1 MPKNPNVKRVMVIGS
16 GPIVIGQAAEF
27 DYAGTQACRSLK
39 EEGVEVILVNSNPAT
54 IMTDRDIAD
63 KVYIEPLTVKALEQI
78 IEKEKPDSILPTL
91 GGQAGLNLGME
102 LEESGFLAS
111 HGVTLLGT
119 TAATIRNAE
128 GRQEFKDLMERI
140 GEPCAASKVVET
152 VEEGIEFTE
161 SIGYPVV
168 LRPAYTLGGS
178 GGGIAYN
185 QLQLE
190 EILENGLRL
199 SRVGQVLV
207 ERCIAGW
214 KEIEY
219 EVMRDSAGNCITVC
233 NMENIDPV
241 GVHTGDSIVVAPSQ
255 TLSDKEYQMLRTSA
269 LNIINELEI
278 TGGCNVQFALHPTS
292 FEYCVIE
299 VNPRVSRSS
308 ALASKATGYPIA
320 KVAAKIAL
328 GYTLDEIKNAIT
340 RKTYASFEPALDYCV
355 VKIPR
360 LPFDKFITAK
370 RTLTT
375 QMKATGE
382 VMSICD
388 NFEGALMKAIR
399 SLEQH
404 VDCMLSYDFS
414 ELSAEEL
421 KARLKVVDDR
431 RIWMIAEAIRKG
443 ISYEEIH
450 DITSID
456 IWFIDKIAILV
467 EMEEALRTKELTPE
481 LLKEAKRIEF
491 PDNVIARLTDR
502 SESEI
507 KAMRHA
513 NGIRAV
519 YKMVDTCAAEFEAS
533 TPYYYSVYGGECE
546 ACGSGISALKS
557 VTSNHACISG
567 TEESG
572 GRAENSATKGPEA
585 EGRRDPEAG
594 SLFREN
600 AEGRRRKVLVLG
612 SGPIR
617 IGQGIEFDYC
627 SVHATWA
634 FSRAGYETIIINN
647 NPETVSTD
655 FDIAD
660 KLYFEP
666 LTPEDVGA
674 IVDIEK
680 PDGAVVQFGGQTAIK
695 LTESLMKMGVP
706 ILGTRAEDVDAA
718 EDRELFDR
726 ILEETGIPRAA
737 GGTVY
742 TAEEAK
748 AVANR
753 LGYPVLVRPSYVL
766 GGQGMQI
773 AISDEEIEEFMAII
787 NRIAQDHPIL
797 VDKYLEGKEIEV
809 DAVCDGTDIL
819 IPGIME
825 HIERTGV
832 HSGDSIS
839 VYPAHTIGKLVKD
852 KIAEYT
858 RRLAKALHVKGL
870 INIQFIA
877 IEEDV
882 YVIEVNPRS
891 SRTVPYISKVTG
903 IPIVDLATEVIL
915 GKTIR
920 ELGYEPGL
928 QPEAAYY
935 AIKMPVF
942 SFEKIRGAE
951 ISLGPEMK
959 STGECLGIAKEF
971 HEALYKAFLGAGVNL
986 PRHRNLIITV
996 KDADKGEAIGIGRRF
1011 EKLGYTIYATRSTAA
1026 ALNEAGVKAR
1036 KVNKISQESPTV
1048 MDLILGHRIDLV
1060 IDTPTQGRDKSRD
1073 GFLIRRTAIETGVNC
1088 ITSLDTARALLT
1100 SLENAGKDMT
1110 LVDVAQL

>member
-63 KVYIEPLTVKALEQI
+63 KVYIEPLTIKVLEQI

-111 HGVTLLGT
+111 HNVTLLGT

-140 GEPCAASKVVET
+140 GEPCAPSQVVET
-152 VEEGIEFTE
+152 VEDGIAFTNE
-161 SIGYPVV
+161 IGYPVV

-178 GGGIAYN
+178 GGGIAHN
-185 QLQLE
+185 QAELC

-255 TLSDKEYQMLRTSA
+255 TLGDKEYQMLRSSA
-269 LNIINELEI
+269 LNIINELGI
-278 TGGCNVQFALHPTS
+278 TGGCNVQFALHPES

-340 RKTYASFEPALDYCV
+340 GKTYASFEPALDYCV
-355 VKIPR
+355 VKMPR

-382 VMSICD
+382 VMSICT

-404 VDCMLSYDFS
+404 VDCLRSYDFS
-414 ELSAEEL
+414 DLSREDLLE
-421 KARLKVVDDR
+421 RLTKVDDQ
-431 RIWMIAEAIRKG
+431 RIWVIAEALRKG
-443 ISYEEIH
+443 ISYDEIH
-450 DITSID
+450 DITKID
-456 IWFIDKIAILV
+456 KWFIDKIAIIV
-467 EMEEALRTKELTPE
+467 EMEDALEKGPFTLE
-481 LLKEAKRIEF
+481 LLREAKRMEF
-491 PDNVIARLTDR
+491 PDNVIARLVKDMTEAD
-502 SESEI
+502 I
-507 KAMRHA
+507 KKMRYE
-513 NGIRAV
+513 NGITAV
-519 YKMVDTCAAEFEAS
+519 FKIVDTCAAEFEAA
-533 TPYYYSVYGGECE
+533 TPYYYSCYGGECE
-546 ACGSGISALKS
+546 A
-557 VTSNHACISG
+557 
-567 TEESG
+567 
-572 GRAENSATKGPEA
+572 KGEKT
-585 EGRRDPEAG
+585 RK
-594 SLFREN
+594 
-600 AEGRRRKVLVLG
+600 KVLVLG

-627 SVHATWA
+627 SVHATWS
-634 FSRAGYETIIINN
+634 FSKAGYETIIINN

-666 LTPEDVGA
+666 LTPEDVEN
-674 IVDIEK
+674 IVNIEK

-706 ILGTRAEDVDAA
+706 ILGTKAEDVDAA
-718 EDRELFDR
+718 EDRELFDE
-726 ILEETGIPRAA
+726 ILQKTEIPRAA

-773 AISDEEIEEFMAII
+773 ATNDEEIEVFMEII

-797 VDKYLEGKEIEV
+797 VDKYLQGKEIEV
-809 DAVCDGTDIL
+809 DAVCDGEDIL

-825 HIERTGV
+825 HIERTGI

-839 VYPAHTIGKLVKD
+839 VYPAPTINQTVKE

-858 RRLAKALHVKGL
+858 RRLAMALHVKGL

-877 IEEDV
+877 IGEEV

-915 GKTIR
+915 GHTIK
-920 ELGYEPGL
+920 ELGYKPGL
-928 QPEAAYY
+928 QPEAAYF

-959 STGECLGIAKEF
+959 STGECLGIAKTF
-971 HEALYKAFLGAGVNL
+971 NEALYKAFLGAGVVL
-986 PRHRNLIITV
+986 PRHKQMIMTV
-996 KDADKGEAIGIGRRF
+996 KDADKTEAVEIGRRF
-1011 EKLGYTIYATRSTAA
+1011 ADLGYTIYATRSTAK
-1026 ALNEAGVKAR
+1026 ALADAGVKVR
-1036 KVNKISQESPTV
+1036 KINKISQESPNV
-1048 MDLILGHRIDLV
+1048 MDLLLGHKIDLV

-1073 GFLIRRTAIETGVNC
+1073 GFLIRRTAIETGVYC
-1088 ITSLDTARALLT
+1088 ITAMDTANALVT
-1100 SLENAGKDMT
+1100 SLENAAEELS
-1110 LVDVAQL
+1110 LVDVASL

>member
-1 MPKNPNVKRVMVIGS
+1 MPRDLSIKKVLVIGS

-39 EEGVEVILVNSNPAT
+39 EEGIEVVLLNSNPAT
-54 IMTDRDIAD
+54 IMTDKDIAD
-63 KVYIEPLTVKALEQI
+63 RVYIEPLTVEVVEQLI
-78 IEKEKPDSILPTL
+78 KKEKPDSVLPTL
-91 GGQAGLNLGME
+91 GGQAGLNLAME
-102 LEESGFLAS
+102 LEEAGFLKEN
-111 HGVTLLGT
+111 GVRLIGT
-119 TAATIRNAE
+119 TSETIKKAE
-128 GRQEFKDLMERI
+128 DRLEFKATMEKI
-140 GEPCAASKVVET
+140 GEPVAASLVVEN
-152 VEEGIEFTE
+152 VDDGLAFANK
-161 SIGYPVV
+161 IGYPVV

-178 GGGIAYN
+178 GGGIAHDSH
-185 QLQLE
+185 QLV

-219 EVMRDSAGNCITVC
+219 EVMRDSKGNCITVC

-255 TLSDKEYQMLRTSA
+255 TLGDKEYQMLRTSA
-269 LNIINELEI
+269 LNIISELNI
-278 TGGCNVQFALHPTS
+278 TGGCNVQYALNPDS

-340 RKTYASFEPALDYCV
+340 QKTYASFEPMLDYVV
-355 VKIPR
+355 VKLPR
-360 LPFDKFITAK
+360 LPFDKFISAK

-382 VMSICD
+382 VMSICN

-404 VDCMLSYDFS
+404 VDSLMSYDFTGLS
-414 ELSAEEL
+414 EDEL
-421 KARLKVVDDR
+421 LDQLAIVDDMR
-431 RIWMIAEAIRKG
+431 MWKIAEAIRRG
-443 ISYEEIH
+443 IDYDTIYN
-450 DITSID
+450 ITKVD
-456 IWFIDKIAILV
+456 RWFIDKFAIIV
-467 EMEEALRTKELTPE
+467 EMENALKTQELTVD

-491 PDNVIARLTDR
+491 PDNVIARLTGKTER
-502 SESEI
+502 EI
-507 KAMRHA
+507 HDMRHA
-513 NGIRAV
+513 NGIVAS
-519 YKMVDTCAAEFEAS
+519 YKIVDTCAAEFAAE
-533 TPYYYSVYGGECE
+533 TPYYYSVYGSENE
-546 ACGSGISALKS
+546 
-557 VTSNHACISG
+557 V
-567 TEESG
+567 EETTG
-572 GRAENSATKGPEA
+572 KK
-585 EGRRDPEAG
+585 
-594 SLFREN
+594 
-600 AEGRRRKVLVLG
+600 KVLVLG

-617 IGQGIEFDYC
+617 IGQGIEFDFC
-627 SVHATWA
+627 SVHCTWA
-634 FSRAGYETIIINN
+634 FAKEGYETIIVNN

-666 LTPEDVGA
+666 LTPEDVES

-706 ILGTRAEDVDAA
+706 ILGTSAENVDKA
-718 EDRELFDR
+718 EDRELFDE
-726 ILEETGIPRAA
+726 ILEECEIPRPT
-737 GGTVY
+737 GGTVF

-748 AVANR
+748 EVANR

-773 AISDEEIEEFMAII
+773 AINDNDIDQFIGII

-797 VDKYLEGKEIEV
+797 VDKYLQGKEIEV

-825 HIERTGV
+825 HIERAGI

-839 VYPAHTIGKLVKD
+839 VYPAQSLTDSAKA

-858 RRLAKALHVKGL
+858 RRLAKSLHVIGM
-870 INIQFIA
+870 INIQFIVCG
-877 IEEDV
+877 EDDV

-903 IPIVDLATEVIL
+903 IPIVPLATQVII
-915 GKTIR
+915 GKKIK
-920 ELGYEPGL
+920 ELGYTPGL
-928 QPEAAYY
+928 QPEADYVAV
-935 AIKMPVF
+935 KMPVF
-942 SFEKIRGAE
+942 SFEKIRGAD

-959 STGECLGIAKEF
+959 STGECLGIAKTF
-971 HEALYKAFLGAGVNL
+971 DEALYKAFLGAGIKL
-986 PRHRNLIITV
+986 PKFKNMIMTV
-996 KDADKGEAIGIGRRF
+996 RDEEHPAAVEIGRRF
-1011 EKLGYTIYATRSTAA
+1011 ANIGYHIFATSGTAR
-1026 ALNEAGVKAR
+1026 ALNEAGVKATPVR
-1036 KVNKISQESPTV
+1036 KIEQESPNLL
-1048 MDLILGHRIDLV
+1048 DLILGHKIDLV
-1060 IDTPTQGRDKSRD
+1060 IDIPAQGAEHSKD
-1073 GFLIRRTAIETGVNC
+1073 GFVIRRNAIETGVNVLTA
-1088 ITSLDTARALLT
+1088 IDTAEALIT
-1100 SLENAGKDMT
+1100 SLENTDIKKLT
-1110 LVDVAQL
+1110 LIDIATV

>member
-1 MPKNPNVKRVMVIGS
+1 MPKNPDIKKVLVIGS

-39 EEGVEVILVNSNPAT
+39 EEGIEVVLLNSNPAT
-54 IMTDRDIAD
+54 IMTDKDIAD
-63 KVYIEPLTVKALEQI
+63 HVYIEPLTVEVVEQLI
-78 IEKEKPDSILPTL
+78 LKERPDSVLPTL
-91 GGQAGLNLGME
+91 GGQAGLNLAME
-102 LEESGFLAS
+102 LEERGFLKEQ
-111 HGVTLLGT
+111 GVRLIGT
-119 TAATIRNAE
+119 TAETIKKAE
-128 GRQEFKDLMERI
+128 DRLEFKLTMEKI
-140 GEPCAASKVVET
+140 HEPIAASKVVESI
-152 VEEGIEFTE
+152 EEGVKFTQT
-161 SIGYPVV
+161 IGYPVV

-178 GGGIAYN
+178 GGGIAHNYEE
-185 QLQLE
+185 LT

-255 TLSDKEYQMLRTSA
+255 TLGDKEYQMLRTSA
-269 LNIINELEI
+269 LNIISELNI
-278 TGGCNVQFALHPTS
+278 TGGCNVQYALNPDS

-340 RKTYASFEPALDYCV
+340 GKTYASFEPMLDYCV

-360 LPFDKFITAK
+360 LPFDKFISAEH
-370 RTLTT
+370 TLTT

-382 VMSICD
+382 VMSICN

-404 VDCMLSYDFS
+404 VDCLLSYDFS
-414 ELSAEEL
+414 DLDEDELMKQL
-421 KARLKVVDDR
+421 RKVDDR
-431 RIWMIAEAIRKG
+431 RIWVIAEALRRG
-443 ISYEEIH
+443 ISYEVIH
-450 DITSID
+450 DITKID
-456 IWFIDKIAILV
+456 IWFIDKLAILV
-467 EMEEALRTKELTPE
+467 EMEDALKNQELTPE

-491 PDNVIARLTDR
+491 PDNVIARLTGKT
-502 SESEI
+502 EEEI
-507 KAMRHA
+507 KEMRYA
-513 NGIRAV
+513 NGIVAA
-519 YKMVDTCAAEFEAS
+519 YKMVDTCAAEFAAS
-533 TPYYYSVYGGECE
+533 TPYYYSVF
-546 ACGSGISALKS
+546 GS
-557 VTSNHACISG
+557 
-567 TEESG
+567 
-572 GRAENSATKGPEA
+572 ENEVVET
-585 EGRRDPEAG
+585 RD
-594 SLFREN
+594 RK
-600 AEGRRRKVLVLG
+600 KVLVLG

-617 IGQGIEFDYC
+617 IGQGIEFDFC
-627 SVHATWA
+627 SVHCTWA
-634 FSRAGYETIIINN
+634 FAKENYETIIINN

-666 LTPEDVGA
+666 LTPEDVEN
-674 IVDIEK
+674 IVNIEK

-706 ILGTRAEDVDAA
+706 ILGTSAENVDAA
-718 EDRELFDR
+718 EDRELFDE
-726 ILEETGIPRAA
+726 ILEKCQIPRPQ
-737 GGTVY
+737 GHTVF

-748 AVANR
+748 KAANE

-773 AISDEEIEEFMAII
+773 AINDEDVDEFIGII

-797 VDKYLEGKEIEV
+797 VDKYLMGKEIEV

-825 HIERTGV
+825 HIERAGI

-839 VYPAHTIGKLVKD
+839 VYPAQSISASVKKTIE
-852 KIAEYT
+852 EYT
-858 RRLAKALHVKGL
+858 RRLAQSLHVIGL
-870 INIQFIA
+870 INIQFIVC
-877 IEEDV
+877 EEEV

-903 IPIVDLATEVIL
+903 IPIVPLATKVIL
-915 GKTIR
+915 GAKIKD
-920 ELGYEPGL
+920 LGYEPGL
-928 QPEAAYY
+928 QPEADYF

-942 SFEKIRGAE
+942 SFEKIRGAD

-959 STGECLGIAKEF
+959 STGECLGIAKTF
-971 HEALYKAFLGAGVNL
+971 NEALYKAFLGAGIRL
-986 PRHRNLIITV
+986 PKHHNMIMTV
-996 KDADKGEAIGIGRRF
+996 RDEDKEEAVKIGKRFEALGYNIFATKGTAKALMDADVQVRM
-1011 EKLGYTIYATRSTAA
+1011 TR
-1026 ALNEAGVKAR
+1026 
-1036 KVNKISQESPTV
+1036 KIEQESPNIL
-1048 MDLILGHRIDLV
+1048 DLILGH
-1060 IDTPTQGRDKSRD
+1060 
-1073 GFLIRRTAIETGVNC
+1073 
-1088 ITSLDTARALLT
+1088 
-1100 SLENAGKDMT
+1100 
-1110 LVDVAQL
+1110 

>member
-1 MPKNPNVKRVMVIGS
+1 MPKNPNIKKVLVIGS

-39 EEGVEVILVNSNPAT
+39 EEGIEVVLLNSNPAT
-54 IMTDRDIAD
+54 IMTDKDIAD
-63 KVYIEPLTVKALEQI
+63 KVYIEPLTVKVVEKL
-78 IEKEKPDSILPTL
+78 IEIEKPDSILPTL
-91 GGQAGLNLGME
+91 GGQAALNLAME
-102 LEESGFLAS
+102 LAESGFLET
-111 HGVTLLGT
+111 HNCKLIGT
-119 TAATIRNAE
+119 TPQTIKKAE
-128 GRQEFKDLMERI
+128 DRLEFKETMEKI
-140 GEPCAASKVVET
+140 GEPCAPSLVVEN
-152 VEEGIEFTE
+152 VEDGVAFTNK
-161 SIGYPVV
+161 IGYPVV

-178 GGGIAYN
+178 GGGIAHNY
-185 QLQLE
+185 QELVD
-190 EILENGLRL
+190 ILSNGLRL

-255 TLSDKEYQMLRTSA
+255 TLGDKEYQMLRSSA
-269 LNIINELEI
+269 LNIINELNI
-278 TGGCNVQFALHPTS
+278 TGGCNVQYALHPTS

-340 RKTYASFEPALDYCV
+340 GKTYASFEPTLDYCV

-382 VMSICD
+382 VMSICT

-404 VDCMLSYDFS
+404 VESLLDYDFTG
-414 ELSAEEL
+414 LSDEEL
-421 KARLKVVDDR
+421 NEQLTIVDDR
-431 RIWMIAEAIRKG
+431 RIWVIAEALRRHFD
-443 ISYEEIH
+443 YDLIH
-450 DITSID
+450 DITKID
-456 IWFIDKIAILV
+456 KWFIDKIAIIV
-467 EMEEALRTKELTPE
+467 EMEEALKTQELTKEL
-481 LLKEAKRIEF
+481 LLEAKRIEF
-491 PDNVIARLTDR
+491 PDKLIAKLTDR
-502 SESEI
+502 TEEDI
-507 KAMRHA
+507 R
-513 NGIRAV
+513 NLREEYGIRAAF
-519 YKMVDTCAAEFEAS
+519 KMVDTCAAEFEAT
-533 TPYYYSVYGGECE
+533 TPYYYSCF
-546 ACGSGISALKS
+546 AS
-557 VTSNHACISG
+557 
-567 TEESG
+567 
-572 GRAENSATKGPEA
+572 ENEVIETNPE
-585 EGRRDPEAG
+585 
-594 SLFREN
+594 
-600 AEGRRRKVLVLG
+600 KKILVLG

-617 IGQGIEFDYC
+617 IGQGIEFDFC
-627 SVHATWA
+627 SVHSTWA
-634 FSRAGYETIIINN
+634 FKEEGYETIIINN

-666 LTPEDVGA
+666 LTPEDVRN
-674 IVDIEK
+674 IVDLEK

-695 LTESLMKMGVP
+695 LTEALMKMGVP
-706 ILGTRAEDVDAA
+706 ILGTKAEDVDAA
-718 EDRELFDR
+718 EDRELFDA
-726 ILEETGIPRAA
+726 ILEKCEIPRPA
-737 GGTVY
+737 GGTVF
-742 TAEEAK
+742 TCEEAK
-748 AVANR
+748 KVANE

-773 AISDEEIEEFMAII
+773 ATSDEEIEEFMNII

-797 VDKYLEGKEIEV
+797 VDKYLVGKEIEV
-809 DAVCDGTDIL
+809 DAVCDGKDIL

-825 HIERTGV
+825 HIERAGV

-839 VYPAHTIGKLVKD
+839 VYPAQSLSQTAINTIE
-852 KIAEYT
+852 EYT
-858 RRLAKALHVKGL
+858 KRLAESLHVKGM
-870 INIQFIA
+870 INIQFIVCG
-877 IEEDV
+877 EEV

-903 IPIVDLATEVIL
+903 IPIVKLATKCII
-915 GKTIR
+915 GKSLR

-928 QPEAAYY
+928 QKKADYI

-959 STGECLGIAKEF
+959 STGECLGIAKTF
-971 HEALYKAFLGAGVNL
+971 DEALYKAFLGAGVNL
-986 PRHRNLIITV
+986 PRHKKVIITV
-996 KDADKGEAIGIGRRF
+996 NDADKHEAISIGQRF
-1011 EKLGYTIYATRSTAA
+1011 EKLGYEVYATRSTAKV
-1026 ALNEAGVKAR
+1026 LQQNGVNAI
-1036 KVNKISQESPTV
+1036 KVNKLSQESPTV
-1048 MDLILGHRIDLV
+1048 IDLILEHKIDIV
-1060 IDTPTQGRDKSRD
+1060 VDTPTQGRDKTRD
-1073 GFLIRRTAIETGVNC
+1073 GFLIRRISIETGVNC
-1088 ITSLDTARALLT
+1088 FTSLDTVNALLT
-1100 SLENAGKDMT
+1100 SLESNVQDNLT
-1110 LVDVAQL
+1110 LIDIATVTTR

>member
-54 IMTDRDIAD
+54 IMTDKDIAD
-63 KVYIEPLTVKALEQI
+63 KVYIEPLTVKVLEQI

-102 LEESGFLAS
+102 LEESGFLAA
-111 HGVTLLGT
+111 HQVTLLGT
-119 TAATIRNAE
+119 TAATIKKAE
-128 GRQEFKDLMERI
+128 DRQVFKDTMEKI
-140 GEPCAASKVVET
+140 GEPCAASRVVET
-152 VEEGIEFTE
+152 VEEGVAFSRE
-161 SIGYPVV
+161 IGYPVV

-178 GGGIAYN
+178 GGGIAHS
-185 QLQLE
+185 QQELE
-190 EILENGLRL
+190 NILENGLRL

-219 EVMRDSAGNCITVC
+219 EVMRDGAGNCITVC

-255 TLSDKEYQMLRTSA
+255 TLGDKEYQMLRTAA
-269 LNIINELEI
+269 LNIISELQI
-278 TGGCNVQFALHPTS
+278 TGGCNVQFALHPAS

-328 GYTLDEIKNAIT
+328 GYTLDEIQNAIT
-340 RKTYASFEPALDYCV
+340 GKTYASFEPALDYCV
-355 VKIPR
+355 VKLPR
-360 LPFDKFITAK
+360 LPFDKFLTAK

-404 VDCMLSYDFS
+404 VDCLRSYDFS
-414 ELSAEEL
+414 GFSTEEL
-421 KARLKVVDDR
+421 KERLKVVDDR
-431 RIWMIAEAIRKG
+431 RLFVIAQALRKG
-443 ISYEEIH
+443 ISYEEIYGL
-450 DITSID
+450 TMID
-456 IWFIDKIAILV
+456 PWFIHKIAMLT
-467 EMEEALRTKELTPE
+467 EMERALETGPFTVE
-481 LLKEAKRIEF
+481 LLKEAKRMEF
-491 PDNVIARLTDR
+491 PDAVIARLTHR
-502 SESEI
+502 KEEEI
-507 KAMRHA
+507 KNMRYEE
-513 NGIRAV
+513 GIFAA
-519 YKMVDTCAAEFEAS
+519 YKMVDTCAAEFEAG
-533 TPYYYSVYGGECE
+533 TPYYYSVYGSENE
-546 ACGSGISALKS
+546 AVK
-557 VTSNHACISG
+557 TNPP
-567 TEESG
+567 
-572 GRAENSATKGPEA
+572 K
-585 EGRRDPEAG
+585 
-594 SLFREN
+594 
-600 AEGRRRKVLVLG
+600 KVLVLG

-634 FSRAGYETIIINN
+634 FRKAGYETVIVNN

-666 LTPEDVGA
+666 LTPEDVES
-674 IVDIEK
+674 IVRLEK
-680 PDGAVVQFGGQTAIK
+680 PHGAVVQFGGQTAIK

-706 ILGTRAEDVDAA
+706 ILGTKAEDVDAA

-742 TAEEAK
+742 TAREAK
-748 AVANR
+748 EVARR

-773 AISDEEIEEFMAII
+773 AISDEEIEEFMDII

-797 VDKYLEGKEIEV
+797 VDKYLQGKEIEV

-839 VYPAHTIGKLVKD
+839 VYPAPTIRDSVKQ
-852 KIAEYT
+852 KITEYT
-858 RRLAKALHVKGL
+858 RRLARALHVKGL

-877 IEEDV
+877 IGEEV

-903 IPIVDLATEVIL
+903 IPVVDLATEVIL

-920 ELGYEPGL
+920 ELGYLPGL
-928 QPEAAYY
+928 QKEADYF

-959 STGECLGIAKEF
+959 STGECLGIAKTF
-971 HEALYKAFLGAGVNL
+971 NEALYKAFLGAGVDL
-986 PRHRNLIITV
+986 PRHRQMIITV
-996 KDADKGEAIGIGRRF
+996 KDADKGEAVEIGRRF
-1011 EKLGYTIYATRSTAA
+1011 EKLGYTIYATRSTAS
-1026 ALNEAGVKAR
+1026 ALREAGVKAR

-1088 ITSLDTARALLT
+1088 ITALDTARALVT
-1100 SLENAGKDMT
+1100 SLENAKEQFT
-1110 LVDVAQL
+1110 LIDVASI

>member
-54 IMTDRDIAD
+54 IMTDKNIAD
-63 KVYIEPLTVKALEQI
+63 KVYIEPLTARVLEQI

-102 LEESGFLAS
+102 LAESGFLES
-111 HGVTLLGT
+111 HQVMLLGT
-119 TAATIRNAE
+119 TAETIKKAE
-128 GRQEFKDLMERI
+128 DRQAFKDTMEKI

-152 VEEGIEFTE
+152 IEDGIAFTNT
-161 SIGYPVV
+161 IGYPVV

-178 GGGIAYN
+178 GGGIAHN
-185 QLQLE
+185 QEELE
-190 EILENGLRL
+190 SILENGLRL

-269 LNIINELEI
+269 LNIINELNI

-340 RKTYASFEPALDYCV
+340 GKTYASFEPTLDYCV
-355 VKIPR
+355 VKLPR

-404 VDCMLSYDFS
+404 VDCLLSYDFS
-414 ELSAEEL
+414 ELSKEEL
-421 KARLKVVDDR
+421 KERLKVVDDQ
-431 RIWMIAEAIRKG
+431 RIYVIAEALRRGMDYDTIH
-443 ISYEEIH
+443 EI
-450 DITSID
+450 TMID
-456 IWFIDKIAILV
+456 HWFIDKLAILV
-467 EMEEALRTKELTPE
+467 KMEQALQKEPLTVE
-481 LLKEAKRIEF
+481 LLREAKRIEF
-491 PDNVIARLTDR
+491 PDNVISRLTGMA
-502 SESEI
+502 EEEI
-507 KAMRHA
+507 KKLRYD
-513 NGIRAV
+513 NGIVAAF
-519 YKMVDTCAAEFEAS
+519 KMVDTCAAEFEAS
-533 TPYYYSVYGGECE
+533 TPYYYSVYGSENE
-546 ACGSGISALKS
+546 AQETRPPK
-557 VTSNHACISG
+557 
-567 TEESG
+567 
-572 GRAENSATKGPEA
+572 
-585 EGRRDPEAG
+585 
-594 SLFREN
+594 
-600 AEGRRRKVLVLG
+600 KVLVLG

-634 FSRAGYETIIINN
+634 FAKAGYETVIINN

-666 LTPEDVGA
+666 LTPEDVES
-674 IVDIEK
+674 IVNIEK

-706 ILGTRAEDVDAA
+706 ILGTKAEDVDAA
-718 EDRELFDR
+718 EDRELFDE
-726 ILEETGIPRAA
+726 ILEKTKIPRAA

-748 AVANR
+748 AVAHR

-773 AISDEEIEEFMAII
+773 AISDAEIEEFMNII

-839 VYPAHTIGKLVKD
+839 VYPAPTISRTVKE
-852 KIAEYT
+852 KIADYT
-858 RRLAKALHVKGL
+858 GRLAKALHVKGL

-877 IEEDV
+877 IGEEV

-903 IPIVDLATEVIL
+903 IPIVDLATEVII

-928 QPEAAYY
+928 QPEAEYF

-959 STGECLGIAKEF
+959 STGECLGIAKTF
-971 HEALYKAFLGAGVNL
+971 NEALYKAFLGAGVDL
-986 PRHRNLIITV
+986 PKHKQMIITV
-996 KDADKGEAIGIGRRF
+996 KDADKGEAVEIGRRF

-1048 MDLILGHRIDLV
+1048 MDLILGHKIDLV

-1088 ITSLDTARALLT
+1088 ITAMDTARALVT
-1100 SLENAGKDMT
+1100 SLENASDKFT
-1110 LVDVAQL
+1110 LIDIASI

>member
-1 MPKNPNVKRVMVIGS
+1 MPKNPDIKKVLVIGS

-39 EEGVEVILVNSNPAT
+39 EEGIEVVLLNSNPAT
-54 IMTDRDIAD
+54 IMTDKDIAD
-63 KVYIEPLTVKALEQI
+63 RVYIEPLTVEVVEQLI
-78 IEKEKPDSILPTL
+78 LKEKPDSVLPTL
-91 GGQAGLNLGME
+91 GGQAGLNLAME
-102 LEESGFLAS
+102 LEEAGFLRENN
-111 HGVTLLGT
+111 VRLIGT
-119 TAATIRNAE
+119 TSQTIKKAE
-128 GRQEFKDLMERI
+128 DRLEFKQTMEKI
-140 GEPCAASKVVET
+140 GEPIAASRVVEN
-152 VEEGIEFTE
+152 VEDGVEFTRT
-161 SIGYPVV
+161 IGYPVV

-178 GGGIAYN
+178 GGGIAHNYEE
-185 QLQLE
+185 LV

-255 TLSDKEYQMLRTSA
+255 TLGDKEYQMLRTSA
-269 LNIINELEI
+269 LNIISELNI
-278 TGGCNVQFALHPTS
+278 TGGCNVQYALNPES

-340 RKTYASFEPALDYCV
+340 GKTYASFEPMLDYCV

-360 LPFDKFITAK
+360 LPFDKFISAK

-404 VDCMLSYDFS
+404 VDCLMSYDFTH
-414 ELSAEEL
+414 LDDEEL
-421 KARLKVVDDR
+421 TGQLAVVDDR
-431 RIWMIAEAIRKG
+431 RIWVIAEALRRG
-443 ISYEEIH
+443 FSYDKIHEI
-450 DITSID
+450 TKID
-456 IWFIDKIAILV
+456 KWFIDKLCILT
-467 EMEEALRTKELTPE
+467 EMETALKTQPLTAE

-491 PDNVIARLTDR
+491 PDNVIARLTGKT
-502 SESEI
+502 EEEI
-507 KAMRHA
+507 KDMRYA
-513 NGIRAV
+513 NGITAA
-519 YKMVDTCAAEFEAS
+519 YKMVDTCAAEFAAE
-533 TPYYYSVYGGECE
+533 TPYYYSVFGSENE
-546 ACGSGISALKS
+546 AIETNDRK
-557 VTSNHACISG
+557 
-567 TEESG
+567 
-572 GRAENSATKGPEA
+572 
-585 EGRRDPEAG
+585 
-594 SLFREN
+594 
-600 AEGRRRKVLVLG
+600 KVLVLG

-617 IGQGIEFDYC
+617 IGQGIEFDFC
-627 SVHATWA
+627 SVHCTWA
-634 FSRAGYETIIINN
+634 FAKEGYETIIINN

-666 LTPEDVGA
+666 LTPEDVES
-674 IVDIEK
+674 IVNLEK

-695 LTESLMKMGVP
+695 LTEALMKMGVP
-706 ILGTRAEDVDAA
+706 ILGTSAENVDAA
-718 EDRELFDR
+718 EDRELFDE
-726 ILEETGIPRAA
+726 ILEKCGIPRPS
-737 GGTVY
+737 GHTVF

-748 AVANR
+748 KAANE

-773 AISDEEIEEFMAII
+773 AINDEDVDEFIGII
-787 NRIAQDHPIL
+787 NRIAQEHPIL
-797 VDKYLEGKEIEV
+797 VDKYLVGKEIEV
-809 DAVCDGTDIL
+809 DAVCDGEDIL

-825 HIERTGV
+825 HIERAGI

-839 VYPAHTIGKLVKD
+839 VYPAQSLDDHVKATIVD
-852 KIAEYT
+852 YT
-858 RRLAKALHVKGL
+858 RKLAQSLHVIGL
-870 INIQFIA
+870 INIQFIVCG
-877 IEEDV
+877 EDV

-903 IPIVDLATEVIL
+903 IPIVPLATRVIL
-915 GKTIR
+915 GKKLK
-920 ELGYEPGL
+920 ELGYPTGL
-928 QPEAAYY
+928 APEADYI

-942 SFEKIRGAE
+942 SFEKIRGAD

-959 STGECLGIAKEF
+959 STGECLGIAKTF
-971 HEALYKAFLGAGVNL
+971 NEALYKAFIGAGIKL
-986 PRHRNLIITV
+986 PKHKNMIMTL
-996 KDADKGEAIGIGRRF
+996 KDADKEEGIEIARRF
-1011 EKLGYTIYATRSTAA
+1011 EKIGYRIYATRGTAKV
-1026 ALNEAGVKAR
+1026 LQEAGVNAIR
-1036 KVNKISQESPTV
+1036 TNKIEQESPNLL
-1048 MDLILGHRIDLV
+1048 DLILGHKIDLV
-1060 IDTPTQGRDKSRD
+1060 IDTPSQGVEHSRD
-1073 GFLIRRTAIETGVNC
+1073 GFLIRRTAIETGVNVL
-1088 ITSLDTARALLT
+1088 TAMDTARALVT
-1100 SLENAGKDMT
+1100 SLENTDIKKLT
-1110 LVDVAQL
+1110 LIDIATVKNI

>member
-54 IMTDRDIAD
+54 IMTDKDIAD
-63 KVYIEPLTVKALEQI
+63 KVYIEPLTVKVLEQI

-102 LEESGFLAS
+102 LEESGFLAG

-119 TAATIRNAE
+119 TAQTIRNAE

-140 GEPCAASKVVET
+140 GEPCAASKVVEN
-152 VEEGIEFTE
+152 VQDGIDFTNQ
-161 SIGYPVV
+161 IGYPVV

-178 GGGIAYN
+178 GGGIAHN
-185 QLQLE
+185 QVELE

-269 LNIINELEI
+269 LNIINELKI

-340 RKTYASFEPALDYCV
+340 KKTYASFEPALDYCV

-404 VDCMLSYDFS
+404 VDCLLSYDFS
-414 ELSAEEL
+414 ALNAEEL
-421 KARLKVVDDR
+421 RERLKVVDDQ
-431 RIWMIAEAIRKG
+431 RIWVIAEAIRKG

-450 DITSID
+450 AITQID
-456 IWFIDKIAILV
+456 IWFIDKLAILV
-467 EMEEALRTKELTPE
+467 EMEQALKTQELTPE
-481 LLKEAKRIEF
+481 LLREAKRIEF
-491 PDNVIARLTDR
+491 PDNVIARLAGRT
-502 SESEI
+502 EEEI
-507 KAMRHA
+507 RQMRYS

-519 YKMVDTCAAEFEAS
+519 YKMVDTCAAEFAAS

-546 ACGSGISALKS
+546 A
-557 VTSNHACISG
+557 
-567 TEESG
+567 TETT
-572 GRAENSATKGPEA
+572 GRK
-585 EGRRDPEAG
+585 
-594 SLFREN
+594 
-600 AEGRRRKVLVLG
+600 KVLVLG

-634 FSRAGYETIIINN
+634 FSKAGYETIIINN

-666 LTPEDVGA
+666 LTPEDVES
-674 IVDIEK
+674 IVNIEH

-706 ILGTRAEDVDAA
+706 ILGTKAEDVDAA
-718 EDRELFDR
+718 EDRELFDE
-726 ILEETGIPRAA
+726 ILEQTHIPRAA

-773 AISDEEIEEFMAII
+773 AISDQEIEEFMEII

-797 VDKYLEGKEIEV
+797 VDKYLQGKEIEV
-809 DAVCDGTDIL
+809 DAVCDGEDIL

-858 RRLAKALHVKGL
+858 RRLAMALHVKGL

-877 IEEDV
+877 IGEDV

-903 IPIVDLATEVIL
+903 IPIVDLATEVII
-915 GKTIR
+915 GKKIK
-920 ELGYEPGL
+920 ELGYKPGL
-928 QPEAAYY
+928 QPEAEYY

-959 STGECLGIAKEF
+959 STGECLGIAKTF
-971 HEALYKAFLGAGVNL
+971 NEALYKAFMGAGVNL
-986 PRHRNLIITV
+986 PKYKNLIMTV
-996 KDADKGEAIGIGRRF
+996 KDADKGEAIEIGRRF

-1026 ALNEAGVKAR
+1026 ALNDAGVKAR

-1048 MDLILGHRIDLV
+1048 MDLILGHKIDLV
-1060 IDTPTQGRDKSRD
+1060 IDTPTQGRDKTRD
-1073 GFLIRRTAIETGVNC
+1073 GFLIRRTSIETGVNV
-1088 ITSLDTARALLT
+1088 ITAMDTARALVT
-1100 SLENAGKDMT
+1100 SLENQESNEQLT
-1110 LVDVAQL
+1110 LVDIAQL

>member
-1 MPKNPNVKRVMVIGS
+1 MPKNPNIKKVLVIGS

-54 IMTDRDIAD
+54 IMTDGDIAD
-63 KVYIEPLTVKALEQI
+63 KVYIEPLSARVLEQI
-78 IEKEKPDSILPTL
+78 ILKEQPDSVLPTL

-102 LEESGFLAS
+102 LAESGFLAE
-111 HGVTLLGT
+111 HGVKLIGT
-119 TAATIRNAE
+119 TAMTIKKAE
-128 GRQEFKDLMERI
+128 DRLEFKNTMEKL
-140 GEPCAASKVVET
+140 GEPVAASLVVES
-152 VEEGIEFTE
+152 IEDGVAFAKK
-161 SIGYPVV
+161 IGYPVV

-178 GGGIAYN
+178 GGGIARD
-185 QLQLE
+185 QAQLE

-219 EVMRDSAGNCITVC
+219 EVMRDGAGNVITVC

-269 LNIINELEI
+269 LNIISELEI

-340 RKTYASFEPALDYCV
+340 GKTYASFEPTLDYCV
-355 VKIPR
+355 VKLPR

-382 VMSICD
+382 VMSICT
-388 NFEGALMKAIR
+388 NFEGALMKALR

-404 VDCMLSYDFS
+404 VDSLRSYDFTA
-414 ELSAEEL
+414 LTKEEL
-421 KARLKVVDDR
+421 LQRLQIVDDQ
-431 RIWMIAEAIRKG
+431 RIFVIAEALRKG
-443 ISYEEIH
+443 ISYDEIH
-450 DITSID
+450 TVTMVDV
-456 IWFIDKIAILV
+456 WFIDKLAALV
-467 EMEEALRTKELTPE
+467 AMEDKLEKEELTVP
-481 LLKEAKRIEF
+481 LLKEAKRMEF
-491 PDNVIARLTDR
+491 PDNVIAALTGKTQD
-502 SESEI
+502 EI
-507 KAMRHA
+507 KKMRYE
-513 NGIRAV
+513 NGIVAA
-519 YKMVDTCAAEFEAS
+519 YKMVDTCAAEFEAA
-533 TPYYYSVYGGECE
+533 TPYYYSVYDGENE
-546 ACGSGISALKS
+546 A
-557 VTSNHACISG
+557 VQ
-567 TEESG
+567 
-572 GRAENSATKGPEA
+572 TKPEK
-585 EGRRDPEAG
+585 
-594 SLFREN
+594 
-600 AEGRRRKVLVLG
+600 KVLVLG

-634 FSRAGYETIIINN
+634 FAKEGYETIIINN

-666 LTPEDVGA
+666 LTPEDVEN
-674 IVDIEK
+674 IVNIEK

-706 ILGTRAEDVDAA
+706 ILGTKAEDVDAA

-726 ILEETGIPRAA
+726 ILQETEIPRAA

-742 TAEEAK
+742 TAEQAK
-748 AVANR
+748 EVANR

-773 AISDEEIEEFMAII
+773 ALSDAEIEEFMAVI
-787 NRIAQDHPIL
+787 NRYEQDHPIL
-797 VDKYLEGKEIEV
+797 VDKYLMGKELEV
-809 DAVCDGTDIL
+809 DAVCDGEDIL

-839 VYPAHTIGKLVKD
+839 VYPAHTVSDKVKET
-852 KIAEYT
+852 IAEYS
-858 RRLAKALHVKGL
+858 RRLAKALHVRGL

-877 IEEDV
+877 VGDEV

-903 IPIVDLATEVIL
+903 IPIVELATKVII
-915 GKTIR
+915 GNTIR
-920 ELGYEPGL
+920 GLGYEPGL
-928 QPEAAYY
+928 QPEADYV

-959 STGECLGIAKEF
+959 STGECLGIGKTF
-971 HEALYKAFLGAGVNL
+971 REALYKAFLGAGVDL
-986 PRHRNLIITV
+986 PKYKQMIITV
-996 KDADKGEAIGIGRRF
+996 KDADKGEAIEIGQRF
-1011 EKLGYTIYATRSTAA
+1011 EKLGYKIYATRSTAQ
-1026 ALNEAGVKAR
+1026 ALSDAGVKAR
-1036 KVNKISQESPTV
+1036 KVNKINQESPTV

-1088 ITSLDTARALLT
+1088 LTSLDTARALVT
-1100 SLENAGKDMT
+1100 SLEHAGDTEMT
-1110 LVDVAQL
+1110 LIDVAQIAKRSC